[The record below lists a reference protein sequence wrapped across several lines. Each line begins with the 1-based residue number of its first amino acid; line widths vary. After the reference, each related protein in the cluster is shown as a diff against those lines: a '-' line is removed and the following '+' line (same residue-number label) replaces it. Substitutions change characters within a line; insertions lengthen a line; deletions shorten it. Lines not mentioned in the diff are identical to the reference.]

1 LRSRPATQ
9 RCSCSFDSQNG
20 ERPPITKI
28 NGVSGIVTFVF
39 TDIEGSTQRWDRH
52 GSAMQAALRRHDELM
67 RAAVAVHG
75 GHVFKTIGDAF
86 CIAFDRPEK
95 AVNAI
100 LDAQRALA
108 AQDFTAVGGLR
119 VRAAI
124 HSGTADERDGDYFGP
139 TLNRVARLVAIGH
152 GGQVLISGTTVELL
166 AGALPAPLTLR
177 GLGQHRLRDLA
188 RPEHVHQLLAP
199 DLVADF
205 PPLRSLN
212 AQTTNLPVQLT
223 SFIGRETEVAQITA
237 LFAEHRMLTLI
248 GSGGIGKTRTS
259 LHVAAQLVDFYPDGV
274 WFVELAPLAS
284 GDYLPSTVAQLLG
297 VTLSAEGDPT
307 EMLVRALKR
316 HTALLI
322 FDNCEHLIEP
332 AARVISAILR
342 DCPHVRVLASSR
354 QALRIAGE
362 ATYRMPSLGVP
373 KVEEGSALRAADV
386 ALYAGTS
393 LFVERARAS
402 NDRFAV
408 SDDTAPIVADICR
421 RLDGIPLAIELAA
434 SRIRILGP
442 RQLRERL
449 DERFRL
455 LTGGS
460 RDVLPRQQTLR
471 ALIDWSHDLLD
482 ERERSLFR
490 RHSVFVNGSTLEGV
504 VAVAGG
510 ADLDELEVFDLL
522 GSLVD
527 KSLVLAEPDG
537 DALRYRM
544 LESTRAYAAEKL
556 ADAGESDEL
565 ARRHLRYLR
574 DRFAALW
581 AQSERS
587 GRPDEVVK
595 TLAAE
600 LEDVRFALESARTR
614 SDVIAGSELLAG
626 IGGNWLNLALGAE
639 GAARNA
645 SYLSALPA
653 GQSRL
658 RAVLSTN
665 ASFLSL
671 HAGQTARAFDTAT
684 QALAHARESGE
695 PQTLAEALLIRGTT
709 AGRLGMFDVADAAL
723 FEAQAIPET
732 SAYFRLRLF
741 VDRATLSAIR
751 GDSKTAATMLEQARE
766 RSRALG
772 NTRLELRSAINL
784 AETEHAQGNTARA
797 TGIVREC
804 LPALRSGAYQL
815 ELATTLRN
823 LTGYLLAVDDHPA
836 ALAVG
841 REAVELYA
849 EMDPDHARIA
859 FAVEHI
865 ALVAALRGDLAR
877 AATLEGYAEAAIRR
891 HGGEREPTETKTF
904 NRLGAL
910 LRDGLDR
917 EEFKRQIAAGAALA
931 PEAATALALSLA
943 LALAKS

>member
-1 LRSRPATQ
+1 L
-9 RCSCSFDSQNG
+9 
-20 ERPPITKI
+20 
-28 NGVSGIVTFVF
+28 
-39 TDIEGSTQRWDRH
+39 TDE
-52 GSAMQAALRRHDELM
+52 
-67 RAAVAVHG
+67 
-75 GHVFKTIGDAF
+75 
-86 CIAFDRPEK
+86 
-95 AVNAI
+95 NA
-100 LDAQRALA
+100 
-108 AQDFTAVGGLR
+108 
-119 VRAAI
+119 
-124 HSGTADERDGDYFGP
+124 S
-139 TLNRVARLVAIGH
+139 
-152 GGQVLISGTTVELL
+152 
-166 AGALPAPLTLR
+166 
-177 GLGQHRLRDLA
+177 
-188 RPEHVHQLLAP
+188 
-199 DLVADF
+199 
-205 PPLRSLN
+205 
-212 AQTTNLPVQLT
+212 
-223 SFIGRETEVAQITA
+223 
-237 LFAEHRMLTLI
+237 
-248 GSGGIGKTRTS
+248 
-259 LHVAAQLVDFYPDGV
+259 
-274 WFVELAPLAS
+274 
-284 GDYLPSTVAQLLG
+284 
-297 VTLSAEGDPT
+297 
-307 EMLVRALKR
+307 
-316 HTALLI
+316 
-322 FDNCEHLIEP
+322 
-332 AARVISAILR
+332 
-342 DCPHVRVLASSR
+342 
-354 QALRIAGE
+354 
-362 ATYRMPSLGVP
+362 
-373 KVEEGSALRAADV
+373 
-386 ALYAGTS
+386 
-393 LFVERARAS
+393 
-402 NDRFAV
+402 
-408 SDDTAPIVADICR
+408 IVADICR
-421 RLDGIPLAIELAA
+421 RLDGIPLALELAS
-434 SRIRILGP
+434 SRIKMLSPG
-442 RQLRERL
+442 QLRGRL
-449 DERFRL
+449 EERFRV

-460 RDVLPRQQTLR
+460 RDAPSRQRTLRALFDWSHDLLDQRERVLLRHLGIFVNGFTLDAAEAVASGADLDEREVLDVLASLVDNSLVLAEPHGNSLRYRLLESTRAYALEKLADAGERDLVAGRHLRYLRDRFAQLFEEYEQTVRRTDLISALQTDLEDIRSALDGALARSEIIDGGALLTNIYTCWQDIGLATEGNAWCERYLAALPAQELRLRARLLTELSYLLLWSGHQLRAFELAEEAVELGRASGDWSSLEWALRIYSFTATRLNRLDDAERALTQAEAVPAVSANDRHGLLAARAYYSQASGDYDTAANLNEQIRKECRALGNVLFQNLATHNLAEVEHKRGQTRRAIALVREMLLTVRSAPHTSMFSAVSLHVNLAGYLDVLPRQQTLR

-723 FEAQAIPET
+723 SEAQAIPET